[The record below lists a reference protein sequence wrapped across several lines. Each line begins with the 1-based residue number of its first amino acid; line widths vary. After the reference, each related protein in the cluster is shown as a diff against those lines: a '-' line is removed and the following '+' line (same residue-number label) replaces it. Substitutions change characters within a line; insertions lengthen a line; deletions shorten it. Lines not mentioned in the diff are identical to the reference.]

1 MSDSMTIIDEIRQF
15 LTDRLPHRKVTGT
28 WKDREQYHQKLRE
41 QGIHCVLYRGENP
54 GDNAYQGSLKLLIYG
69 LIELHARAEGHEVEQ
84 QELELVKELKAF
96 SESDDGALLSIRNI
110 VTSMQVEAPCGWYV
124 AECDYGPVDLSV
136 TDNRW
141 DDGSDSP
148 SDVYVGLE
156 PEIGFGHEDDY
167 IPMDELMESKDD

>member
-1 MSDSMTIIDEIRQF
+1 MSDSMAIIDEIRQF

-28 WKDREQYHQKLRE
+28 WKDREQYQKTLRE
-41 QGIHCVLYRGENP
+41 QGIHCVLYRGENL
-54 GDNAYQGSLKLLIYG
+54 GNNAYQGSLNLLIYG

-84 QELELVKELKAF
+84 QELALVNELKAF
-96 SESDDGALLSIRNI
+96 SESVNGALLSIRNI
-110 VTSMQVEAPCGWYV
+110 VTSMQVEVPCGWYV

-141 DDGSDSP
+141 DNGSDSP

-156 PEIGFGHEDDY
+156 PEIGLEHEDDY
-167 IPMDELMESKDD
+167 LLMESEL